1 VVVTEKIKS
10 LTNKGM
16 DKMFGTT
23 YTGGIVY
30 RSASEI
36 NSAMG
41 RVYGHMSLAVIVS
54 MIVSYFVGTSPE
66 LLAFFFTGIMKWIV
80 IFSPL
85 VAIFGVAMILGNN
98 PSKGVAQLCLHGFAA
113 LMGLSFAT
121 IFAVFT
127 MGSIVSAFMGAAILF
142 GVMSGYGYFTKQS
155 LDSLGKFMFVGLIA
169 IIIASIVNIFIGSTV
184 MQMVISALA
193 IIIFLGLTAYDTQKI
208 REELSIETNDSA
220 EVRGALT
227 LYMDFINLFINLLQL
242 FGDKK

>member
-1 VVVTEKIKS
+1 
-10 LTNKGM
+10 
-16 DKMFGTT
+16 MFETT
-23 YTGGIVY
+23 YDSGLSY

-66 LLAFFFTGIMKWIV
+66 LLQFFFTGVMKWIV

-98 PSKGVAQLCLHGFAA
+98 PTKGVAQLCLHGFAA

-155 LDSLGKFMFVGLIA
+155 LDSVGKFMFVGLIA

-184 MQMVISALA
+184 MQMVLSALA

-208 REELSIETNDSA
+208 REELSVQASDVA

-242 FGDKK
+242 FGDRK

>member
-1 VVVTEKIKS
+1 
-10 LTNKGM
+10 
-16 DKMFGTT
+16 MFGTT
-23 YTGGIVY
+23 YTGGMSY

-36 NSAMG
+36 NSAMA
-41 RVYGHMSLAVIVS
+41 RVYGHMSLAVVMS
-54 MIVSYFVGTSPE
+54 MVVSYFVGTSPE
-66 LLAFFFTGIMKWIV
+66 LLEFFFTGVLKWIV
-80 IFSPL
+80 IFAPL
-85 VAIFGVAMILGNN
+85 AAIFGVSMVLATN

-142 GVMSGYGYFTKQS
+142 AVMSGYGYFTKQS

-169 IIIASIVNIFIGSTV
+169 IVIASIVNIFIGSTV

-208 REELSIETNDSA
+208 REEVSYDTNDA
-220 EVRGALT
+220 VEIRGALT
-227 LYMDFINLFINLLQL
+227 LYMDFINLFINLLHL
-242 FGDKK
+242 FGDRK

>member
-1 VVVTEKIKS
+1 
-10 LTNKGM
+10 
-16 DKMFGTT
+16 MFGTN
-23 YTGGIVY
+23 YTGNGVLSY

-66 LLAFFFTGIMKWIV
+66 LLAFFFTGVMKWIV

-142 GVMSGYGYFTKQS
+142 GVMSAYGYFTKQS
-155 LDSLGKFMFVGLIA
+155 LDSMGKFMFVGLIA
-169 IIIASIVNIFIGSTV
+169 IVIASIVNIFIGSTV

-208 REELSIETNDSA
+208 REELSVEASDVA

-242 FGDKK
+242 FGDRK

>member
-1 VVVTEKIKS
+1 MLE
-10 LTNKGM
+10 
-16 DKMFGTT
+16 TT
-23 YTGGIVY
+23 YESGMSY

-66 LLAFFFTGIMKWIV
+66 LLAFFFTGWMKWIV

-85 VAIFGVAMILGNN
+85 VAIFGVAMVLGNK

-113 LMGLSFAT
+113 LMGLSFAM

-155 LDSLGKFMFVGLIA
+155 LDSMGKFLFVGLIA
-169 IIIASIVNIFIGSTV
+169 IIIASIVNIFIGSTL

-208 REELSIETNDSA
+208 REELSMETSDSA
-220 EVRGALT
+220 EIRGALT

-242 FGDKK
+242 FGDRK

>member
-1 VVVTEKIKS
+1 
-10 LTNKGM
+10 
-16 DKMFGTT
+16 MFGTT
-23 YTGGIVY
+23 YTGGIAY

-41 RVYGHMSLAVIVS
+41 RVYGHMSLAVTVS
-54 MIVSYFVGTSPE
+54 MFVSYFVGSSPE
-66 LLAFFFTGIMKWIV
+66 LLAFFFTGWMKWIV
-80 IFSPL
+80 IFAPL
-85 VAIFGVAMILGNN
+85 VAIFGVGMVLAND
-98 PSKGVAQLCLHGFAA
+98 PSKSVAQLCLHGFAA
-113 LMGLSFAT
+113 LMGLSMAT

-142 GVMSGYGYFTKQS
+142 AVMSGYGYFTKQS

-208 REELSIETNDSA
+208 REELSVQASDVA

-242 FGDKK
+242 FGDRK

>member
-1 VVVTEKIKS
+1 
-10 LTNKGM
+10 
-16 DKMFGTT
+16 MFGTT
-23 YTGGIVY
+23 YTGGIAY

-54 MIVSYFVGTSPE
+54 MMVSYFVGTSPE
-66 LLAFFFTGIMKWIV
+66 LLQFFFTGVLKWIV
-80 IFSPL
+80 IFAPL
-85 VAIFGVAMILGNN
+85 VAIFGISYVLGNN

-121 IFAVFT
+121 IFAVFN

-142 GVMSGYGYFTKQS
+142 GVMSVYGYFTKKDLSSMGQM
-155 LDSLGKFMFVGLIA
+155 MFIGLIA

-184 MQMVISALA
+184 LQMVISALA
-193 IIIFLGLTAYDTQKI
+193 IIIFLGLTAYDTQQI
-208 REELSIETNDSA
+208 REAVSVDTTPA
-220 EVRGALT
+220 VEVTGALT

-242 FGDKK
+242 FGERK

>member
-1 VVVTEKIKS
+1 
-10 LTNKGM
+10 
-16 DKMFGTT
+16 MFGAN
-23 YTGGIVY
+23 YMNSGILSY

-66 LLAFFFTGIMKWIV
+66 LLAFFFTGVMKWIV
-80 IFSPL
+80 IFAPL
-85 VAIFGVAMILGNN
+85 AAVFGISYVLGNN

-142 GVMSGYGYFTKQS
+142 AVMSGYGYFTKRS
-155 LDSLGKFMFVGLIA
+155 LDSLGKFMLVGLIA
-169 IIIASIVNIFIGSTV
+169 IVIASIVNIFIGSTV

-193 IIIFLGLTAYDTQKI
+193 IIIFLGLTAYDTQQI
-208 REELSIETNDSA
+208 REELSVDTTPAA
-220 EVRGALT
+220 EVSGALT

-242 FGDKK
+242 FGDRK

>member
-1 VVVTEKIKS
+1 
-10 LTNKGM
+10 
-16 DKMFGTT
+16 MFGAN
-23 YTGGIVY
+23 YTNGGILNY

-54 MIVSYFVGTSPE
+54 MFVSYGVGTSPE
-66 LLAFFFTGIMKWIV
+66 LLAFFFTGVLKWIV
-80 IFSPL
+80 IFAPL
-85 VAIFGVAMILGNN
+85 VAIFGISYVLGND

-121 IFAVFT
+121 IFAVFE

-142 GVMSGYGYFTKQS
+142 GVMSGYGYFTKRS

-169 IIIASIVNIFIGSTV
+169 IVIASIVNIFIGSTV

-193 IIIFLGLTAYDTQKI
+193 IIIFLGLTAYDTQQI
-208 REELSIETNDSA
+208 REELSTETSPAA

-242 FGDKK
+242 FGDRK

>member
-1 VVVTEKIKS
+1 
-10 LTNKGM
+10 
-16 DKMFGTT
+16 MFETT
-23 YTGGIVY
+23 YENAVSY
-30 RSASEI
+30 RSASEV

-41 RVYGHMSLAVIVS
+41 RVYGHMSLAVVVS
-54 MIVSYFVGTSPE
+54 MFVSYFVGSSPE
-66 LLAFFFTGIMKWIV
+66 LLTFFFTGVMKWVV

-85 VAIFGVAMILGNN
+85 VAIFGVGYVLGNN
-98 PSKGVAQLCLHGFAA
+98 PSKGTAQLCLHGFAA

-142 GVMSGYGYFTKQS
+142 GVMSGYGYFTKRS
-155 LDSLGKFMFVGLIA
+155 LDSIGKFMFVGLIA

-208 REELSIETNDSA
+208 REELSVQASDVA

-242 FGDKK
+242 FGDRK

>member
-1 VVVTEKIKS
+1 
-10 LTNKGM
+10 
-16 DKMFGTT
+16 MFETT
-23 YTGGIVY
+23 YENGTSY

-54 MIVSYFVGTSPE
+54 MFVSYFVGTSPE
-66 LLAFFFTGIMKWIV
+66 LLQFFFTGWIKWLV

-85 VAIFGVAMILGNN
+85 VAIFGIAMILGNN
-98 PSKGVAQLCLHGFAA
+98 PSKSTAQLCLHGFAA
-113 LMGLSFAT
+113 LMGLSFAM

-155 LDSLGKFMFVGLIA
+155 LDSVGKFMFVGLIA

-208 REELSIETNDSA
+208 REELSVQASDVA

-242 FGDKK
+242 FGDRK